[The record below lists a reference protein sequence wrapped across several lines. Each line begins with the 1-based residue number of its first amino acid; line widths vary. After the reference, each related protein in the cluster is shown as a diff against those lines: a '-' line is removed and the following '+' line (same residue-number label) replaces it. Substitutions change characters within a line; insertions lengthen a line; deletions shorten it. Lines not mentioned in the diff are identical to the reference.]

1 MNENLKDMIQGEFNR
16 ICVTDHV
23 EEIDNMLICL
33 MQNLVDMCRERRK
46 EIRVKQINAKYG
58 TGVNSSD
65 VIYTD
70 TDSVKIK
77 RVNPEMVKGTIEY
90 KMLQRLDNLHIET
103 RPISPEQ
110 NTKFLYYNMAV
121 DDCIKVVRAYLES
134 VKK

>member
-1 MNENLKDMIQGEFNR
+1 MK
-16 ICVTDHV
+16 
-23 EEIDNMLICL
+23 
-33 MQNLVDMCRERRK
+33 
-46 EIRVKQINAKYG
+46 
-58 TGVNSSD
+58 VNS
-65 VIYTD
+65 
-70 TDSVKIK
+70 
-77 RVNPEMVKGTIEY
+77 EMVKGTREY